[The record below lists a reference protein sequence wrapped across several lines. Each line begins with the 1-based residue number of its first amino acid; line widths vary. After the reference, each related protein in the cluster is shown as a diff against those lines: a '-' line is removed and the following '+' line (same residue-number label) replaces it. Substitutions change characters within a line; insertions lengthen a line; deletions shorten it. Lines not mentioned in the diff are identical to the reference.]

1 MNPVA
6 LPLLAL
12 TLGHMFSNAVRTLPA
27 VAGDV
32 LARDLAISPETLAGI
47 TGAFPAAFA
56 AAMIPV
62 GVALDRW
69 GVKPVA
75 LVLLAIAAVGTVLAA
90 MAPSASTMLLA
101 QIVLGIGCS
110 GMMMCP
116 MTYAARAV
124 PQERF
129 PVWAGMVQSVGNSGM
144 ILSASPLAWLV
155 EVQGWRAGF
164 LACLGIVA
172 IGVVAVSLTV
182 RNDRPQPVP
191 GRSAW
196 GDAKDVMRVALSPRL
211 RGLMALAF
219 VSFGAVLG
227 VRGLWGGPWLMEVKG
242 MGRVPA
248 GNLLLGVTLALVV
261 GPAFAGWVV
270 SRVGHLRLLLIGGHL
285 LAAALIVLLV
295 AGGPL
300 AFPAWVDGLILTGFG
315 LAIAFQILCFA
326 LLRSLVRPEEAG
338 RALSAQN
345 IFFFG
350 GAAVLQGISGISASF
365 GGVAAALLTFA
376 AALVIAS
383 ALFLRWQKA

>member
-6 LPLLAL
+6 WPLLAL

-27 VAGDV
+27 VASDV
-32 LARDLAISPETLAGI
+32 LARDLAITPEALAGI

-75 LVLLAIAAVGTVLAA
+75 LALLAIASVGAVIAA
-90 MAPSASTMLLA
+90 LAPSAPTMLLA

-129 PVWAGMVQSVGNSGM
+129 SVWAGLVQSVGNSGM

-155 EVQGWRAGF
+155 EVSGWRAGF
-164 LACLGIVA
+164 LACLGIAA

-182 RNDRPQPVP
+182 KHDRPAPVP
-191 GRSAW
+191 GRTAW

-227 VRGLWGGPWLMEVKG
+227 VRGLWGGPWLMDMKG
-242 MGRVPA
+242 MGRVAA
-248 GNLLLGVTLALVV
+248 GNLLLGVTFALVI

-300 AFPAWVDGLILTGFG
+300 GFPAWADGLILTGFG

-326 LLRSLVRPEEAG
+326 LLRSLVKPEEAG

-350 GAAVLQGISGISASF
+350 GAAVLQGVSGISAGF

-376 AALVIAS
+376 VALVIAS
-383 ALFLRWQKA
+383 ALFLRWQRV